1 MRELDSNELAE
12 QMQWLSGGTWP
23 SSDGC
28 TGHDQGGF
36 PAAAWV
42 LNAMYERLDLQD
54 MPENLTHHEVHHLE
68 IEAGLRKPAMVGDV
82 NLDAHTITTGVGLGF
97 AEEPGPPWRRLSWA
111 ELGRRDGFGFWAV
124 DGSWPNLRY
133 TPHADWPD
141 PAVMP
146 FASIPRIG
154 PIGQISWPVSILPP
168 SEGSLDA
175 ASLFAL
181 IEVLSR
187 HTTSEALQNC
197 GFYYGAVA
205 MGGDVSVYAGDLLDL
220 PALVRSQRGTQL
232 TPNNIW
238 PADRCWLVYTDYD
251 LWASRVS
258 GSQQLIDA
266 LREHGDLDTLRCG

>member
-1 MRELDSNELAE
+1 
-12 QMQWLSGGTWP
+12 
-23 SSDGC
+23 
-28 TGHDQGGF
+28 
-36 PAAAWV
+36 
-42 LNAMYERLDLQD
+42 
-54 MPENLTHHEVHHLE
+54 
-68 IEAGLRKPAMVGDV
+68 
-82 NLDAHTITTGVGLGF
+82 
-97 AEEPGPPWRRLSWA
+97 
-111 ELGRRDGFGFWAV
+111 
-124 DGSWPNLRY
+124 
-133 TPHADWPD
+133 
-141 PAVMP
+141 
-146 FASIPRIG
+146 
-154 PIGQISWPVSILPP
+154 LPP

-175 ASLFAL
+175 ASLLAL

-266 LREHGDLDTLRCG
+266 LCEHGDLDTLRCG